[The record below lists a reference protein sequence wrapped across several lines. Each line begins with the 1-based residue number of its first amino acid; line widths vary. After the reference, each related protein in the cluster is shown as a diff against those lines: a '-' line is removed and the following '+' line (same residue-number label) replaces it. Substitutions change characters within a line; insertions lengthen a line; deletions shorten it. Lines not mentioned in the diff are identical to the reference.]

1 MFYIWIGLAT
11 LSIIPGLLVKE
22 DLRRL
27 NMKNVDKSNYFEDID
42 LMKMTRERRN
52 AQFAKYKII
61 ADKEVYDKLDVS
73 DLYRIDV
80 FNDKSSF

>member
-1 MFYIWIGLAT
+1 VFYIWIGLAT